1 MGREGFEPSTL
12 GLRVEDG
19 ALADIRK
26 AWRSRIVKP
35 NVLARVGASSRR
47 LVDFVLTPER
57 EAWGDLNAAAQC
69 GGNRADLFR
78 GLTGAVDGLR
88 IASAGCSV
96 QIQIRKVGMLQ
107 PSCGIV
113 NHDRLARVGG

>member
-57 EAWGDLNAAAQC
+57 EAWGDLNAAALSREHTRSPTEPRS
-69 GGNRADLFR
+69 GRD
-78 GLTGAVDGLR
+78 
-88 IASAGCSV
+88 SP
-96 QIQIRKVGMLQ
+96 Q
-107 PSCGIV
+107 PSGV
-113 NHDRLARVGG
+113 TGYFHHRER